1 MLTGLPPISIAYPEI
16 FLLAAGCAILVID
29 LFLAEDKRWVAY
41 VLSLAA
47 LLGCAVLTV
56 IVTGMTGGRLA
67 YTFNGMFVSDIMA
80 SVLKMFTYVSVVLCL
95 VYSRTYLADRGLYR
109 GEYFVLALFATLGMT
124 VMISANHFLT
134 LYLGLELMS
143 LCLYSL
149 VALNRD
155 SAASTEAAMKYFVLG
170 ALASG
175 LLLYGMSM
183 IYGATGTLEIT
194 EVAKGAARILQGDQP
209 SGAVLAFGLVFVVSG
224 LAFKVGVV
232 PFHMWIPDVYHGAPS
247 AVTLFISTGPKLAA
261 FAMAI
266 RLLVNGLQPLS
277 GDTPQFQ
284 SGWQDMLIILS
295 VLSMAIGNLAAIA
308 QSNIKRML
316 AYSTISHMGFMLLG
330 LLSGIVSGNA
340 LSAAEAWSSAMFYA
354 VVYVLMSLG
363 AFGMVVF
370 LSRAGFEAER
380 LEDFK
385 GLNARSPWFAFIMLL
400 LMFSLAG
407 VPPTV
412 GFYAKLSVLQAVLGA
427 GHVWLAVV
435 AVMLALVGAFYYI
448 RVVKLMYF
456 DEPQDSAEVR
466 GKLDASVLLS
476 ANGLAV
482 LALGIL
488 PQPLMQLC
496 FYAIKGL

>member
-1 MLTGLPPISIAYPEI
+1 
-16 FLLAAGCAILVID
+16 
-29 LFLAEDKRWVAY
+29 
-41 VLSLAA
+41 
-47 LLGCAVLTV
+47 
-56 IVTGMTGGRLA
+56 
-67 YTFNGMFVSDIMA
+67 
-80 SVLKMFTYVSVVLCL
+80 
-95 VYSRTYLADRGLYR
+95 
-109 GEYFVLALFATLGMT
+109 
-124 VMISANHFLT
+124 
-134 LYLGLELMS
+134 
-143 LCLYSL
+143 
-149 VALNRD
+149 
-155 SAASTEAAMKYFVLG
+155 VLG

-183 IYGATGTLEIT
+183 IYGATGTLQID
-194 EVAKGAARILQGDQP
+194 EVASAAARILQGDP
-209 SGAVLAFGLVFVVSG
+209 PAKAPVLAFGLVFIVSG
-224 LAFKVGVV
+224 LAFKVGAV

-266 RLLVNGLQPLS
+266 RLLVNGLPSLA
-277 GDTPQFQ
+277 GNTPQFP
-284 SGWQDMLIILS
+284 SGWQDMLVILS

-330 LLSGIVSGNA
+330 LLSGIVGGNA
-340 LSAAEAWSSAMFYA
+340 LSAAEAWSAAMFYA

-363 AFGMVVF
+363 AFGMVVL
-370 LSRAGFEAER
+370 LSRSGFEAER

-407 VPPTV
+407 IPPTV
-412 GFYAKLSVLQAVLGA
+412 GFYAKLAVLQAVLGA
-427 GHVWLAVV
+427 GQVWLAVV
-435 AVMLALVGAFYYI
+435 AVLFALIGTFYYI

-456 DEPQDSAEVR
+456 DEPTETAAIR
-466 GKLDASVLLS
+466 PGLDVGILIS
-476 ANGLAV
+476 ANGLAM

-496 FYAIKGL
+496 LQAIKGF